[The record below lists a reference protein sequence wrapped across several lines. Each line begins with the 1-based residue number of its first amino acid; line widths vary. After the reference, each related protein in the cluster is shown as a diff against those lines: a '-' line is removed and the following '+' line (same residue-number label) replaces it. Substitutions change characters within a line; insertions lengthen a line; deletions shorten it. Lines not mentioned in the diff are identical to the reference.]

1 MRLLLALLFT
11 MMTGAALAETEMTYQ
26 GCVDAEG
33 RSVPSIRDTTI
44 ASVAQGRVEGGVPV
58 IRYNPSVL
66 PQLLPARRLFLFA
79 HVCAGVN
86 LGHAPGQVLTM
97 AQSREADCHALGTL
111 LRSGLLKPDEVEA
124 IEANLVFSSPDWAM
138 VPGPAREFQLLA
150 CLHEIA
156 GRPSLTTPAAGQI
169 YWNRCVHTCGDAL
182 LKCRKACSGTSCN
195 ACQEHYEGC
204 SAMCDFRFPL

>member
-1 MRLLLALLFT
+1 MRLLLALLFAMT
-11 MMTGAALAETEMTYQ
+11 TGAAFAEVETTYQ

-44 ASVAQGRVEGGVPV
+44 AMVAQGRVEGGTSV
-58 IRYNPSVL
+58 IRYNPGVL
-66 PQLLPARRLFLFA
+66 PQLLPASRLFLFA
-79 HVCAGVN
+79 HVCAGIN
-86 LGHAPGQVLTM
+86 LGHSPEQILTK

-111 LRSGLLKPDEVEA
+111 VRSALVKPHEVEA
-124 IEANLVFSSPDWAM
+124 IEANLAFSSQDWQK

-156 GRPSLTTPAAGQI
+156 GRPSLTTPAAGQVF
-169 YWNRCVHTCGDAL
+169 WNRCVHTCGDAL
-182 LKCRKACSGTSCN
+182 LTCRNACSGTSCN
-195 ACQEHYEGC
+195 ACQERYEGC